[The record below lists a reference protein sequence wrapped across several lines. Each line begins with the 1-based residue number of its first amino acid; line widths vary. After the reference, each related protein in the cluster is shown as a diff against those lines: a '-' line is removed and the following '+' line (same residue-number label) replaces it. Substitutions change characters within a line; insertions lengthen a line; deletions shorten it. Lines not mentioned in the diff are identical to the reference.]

1 MLRPERTLAMKL
13 GFALPIVGPAISS
26 AAGLSAFCRGLED
39 LGYDTLWV
47 GDRLVTPVD
56 MHSTYPGK
64 EQPYPPQMKRYLD
77 PVLLWTVAATATSR
91 VRLNAST
98 LSTFYYEPVHL
109 ARLLTTLDVLSAGR
123 LDFGV
128 GIGWMKDEHDIARSA
143 DWRRRGQM
151 LDDVLAFLHQ
161 WWTTN
166 PVSWES
172 EFFSLPPVH
181 ADLRPVQAGGPPIWI
196 GGASE
201 AAMRRVGR
209 SGTGWLGV
217 EGLQDEVTD
226 HLWSIARRAAQDAG
240 RDPDALKTAM
250 RINLEPGTSV
260 DSLAGKLERFAGS
273 GIDEAIVDAFAAFP
287 SLDQMLDFA
296 SQVIA
301 RTGRLWPIVGKLDGK
316 VAVITGGSSGMALAG
331 AKLFVDE
338 GAHVFISGRR
348 QEALDEAVKLIGG
361 SVTGVQADSANLDEL
376 DRLFDAVRRET

>member
-1 MLRPERTLAMKL
+1 MGLLETILAMKL
-13 GFALPIVGPAISS
+13 GFVIPFVGPAVSS
-26 AAGLSAFCRGLED
+26 AAGLSAFCRGLEG

-64 EQPYPPQMKRYLD
+64 EQPYPPQMTRYLD

-109 ARLLTTLDVLSAGR
+109 ARLLTTLDVLSDGR
-123 LDFGV
+123 LDVGV

-143 DWRRRGQM
+143 DWRRRGKM

-161 WWTTN
+161 WWRTN
-166 PVSWES
+166 PVSWDS

-196 GGASE
+196 GGTSE

-217 EGLQDEVTD
+217 EGLPDEVKD
-226 HLWSIARRAAQDAG
+226 PLWSIARRAAQDAG
-240 RDPDALKTAM
+240 RDPDALKVAT
-250 RINLEPGTSV
+250 RLNLEPGMSV
-260 DSLAGKLERFAGS
+260 DTVVGKLERLAES
-273 GIDEAIVDAFAAFP
+273 GADEAIVDAFAMFP
-287 SLDQMLDFA
+287 TLDQMLDFA
-296 SQVIA
+296 SQVIT
-301 RTGRLWPIVGKLDGK
+301 RRNDHGK
-316 VAVITGGSSGMALAG
+316 A
-331 AKLFVDE
+331 
-338 GAHVFISGRR
+338 
-348 QEALDEAVKLIGG
+348 
-361 SVTGVQADSANLDEL
+361 
-376 DRLFDAVRRET
+376 

>member
-1 MLRPERTLAMKL
+1 MKL

-26 AAGLSAFCRGLED
+26 AAGLSAFCRGLEG

-64 EQPYPPQMKRYLD
+64 EQPYPPQMTRYLD

-109 ARLLTTLDVLSAGR
+109 ARLLTTLDVLSDGR
-123 LDFGV
+123 LDVGV
-128 GIGWMKDEHDIARSA
+128 GIGWMKDEHDIARGA
-143 DWRRRGQM
+143 DWSRRGRM
-151 LDDVLAFLHQ
+151 LDDLLAFLHE
-161 WWTTN
+161 WWTTT

-181 ADLRPVQAGGPPIWI
+181 ADLRPVQPGGPPIWI
-196 GGASE
+196 GGVSE

-226 HLWSIARRAAQDAG
+226 HLWSIARRAAKDAG

-250 RINLEPGTSV
+250 RINLEPGTSI
-260 DSLAGKLERFAGS
+260 DSVADRLERLAGS
-273 GIDEAIVDAFAAFP
+273 GADEAIVDAFAMVP
-287 SLDQMLDFA
+287 TLDQMLDFA
-296 SQVIA
+296 GQVIA
-301 RTGRLWPIVGKLDGK
+301 RWNDRGKAQRPG
-316 VAVITGGSSGMALAG
+316 
-331 AKLFVDE
+331 
-338 GAHVFISGRR
+338 
-348 QEALDEAVKLIGG
+348 
-361 SVTGVQADSANLDEL
+361 
-376 DRLFDAVRRET
+376 

>member
-1 MLRPERTLAMKL
+1 MKL
-13 GFALPIVGPAISS
+13 GFVIPTVGPAVSS

-47 GDRLVTPVD
+47 SDRLVTPVD
-56 MHSTYPGK
+56 MQSTYPGK
-64 EQPYPPQMKRYLD
+64 EQPYPPQMTRNLD
-77 PVLLWTVAATATSR
+77 PVLLWTVAATATGR

-98 LSTFYYEPVHL
+98 LSTFYYEPTHL
-109 ARLLTTLDVLSAGR
+109 ARLLTTLDVLSGGR
-123 LDFGV
+123 LDVGV
-128 GIGWMKDEHDIARSA
+128 GVGWMKDELDIARGA
-143 DWRRRGQM
+143 DWRRRGRM
-151 LDDVLAFLHQ
+151 LDDLLAFLHE
-161 WWTTN
+161 WWTTT
-166 PVSWES
+166 PVSWDS

-217 EGLQDEVTD
+217 EGLQDSFD

-250 RINLEPGTSV
+250 RINKLEPGASV
-260 DSLAGKLERFAGS
+260 DSVADKLERFAGS
-273 GIDEAIVDAFAAFP
+273 GIDEAIVDAFAMFP

-301 RTGRLWPIVGKLDGK
+301 RWSDRGK
-316 VAVITGGSSGMALAG
+316 A
-331 AKLFVDE
+331 
-338 GAHVFISGRR
+338 
-348 QEALDEAVKLIGG
+348 
-361 SVTGVQADSANLDEL
+361 
-376 DRLFDAVRRET
+376 